1 MDDYADKA
9 KARMTGQATIVA
21 TLEDEEKKFQ
31 AKIRATPWFSE
42 FKKKYGEEP
51 NLSSS
56 ADYDYRK
63 AVKGGAMP
71 QRDKHDNDSY
81 HWPSALPSGEM
92 LKSKDHPTVW
102 KEHYMRATGKNPD
115 DDGVTEAEWKKTL
128 KGHKKGGVIKSSAS
142 SRADGIAQRGK
153 TRGKIL

>member
-1 MDDYADKA
+1 M
-9 KARMTGQATIVA
+9 ATP
-21 TLEDEEKKFQ
+21 ENEEEKKFQ

-71 QRDKHDNDSY
+71 QRDEYDNNSY

-92 LKSKDHPTVW
+92 LKSKDHPTLW
-102 KEHYMRATGKNPD
+102 KEKYMRATGKNPD
-115 DDGVTEAEWKKTL
+115 ATGVTEEAAKKM
-128 KGHKKGGVIKSSAS
+128 GYKKGGLVKSSAS
-142 SRADGIAQRGK
+142 SRGDGAAKRGK

>member
-1 MDDYADKA
+1 MA
-9 KARMTGQATIVA
+9 KTP
-21 TLEDEEKKFQ
+21 ENEEESNFQ
-31 AKIRATPWFSE
+31 SGIRATTWFSE
-42 FKKKYGEEP
+42 FKKRYGEEP
-51 NLSSS
+51 DLSSS

-63 AVKGGAMP
+63 AWKGGARP

-115 DDGVTEAEWKKTL
+115 ATGVTEEGWKKTQ
-128 KGHKKGGVIKSSAS
+128 KGYKKGGSVKAAASRIKSSAS
-142 SRADGIAQRGK
+142 KRADGAATRGK

>member
-1 MDDYADKA
+1 M
-9 KARMTGQATIVA
+9 ATP
-21 TLEDEEKKFQ
+21 ENEEEKKFQ

-71 QRDKHDNDSY
+71 QRDKYDNNSY

-92 LKSKDHPTVW
+92 LKSKDHPTAW
-102 KEHYMRATGKNPD
+102 KEKYMRATGKNPD
-115 DDGVTEAEWKKTL
+115 ATGVTEEAAKKM
-128 KGHKKGGVIKSSAS
+128 GYKKGGSVKSSAS
-142 SRADGIAQRGK
+142 SRGDGAAKRGK